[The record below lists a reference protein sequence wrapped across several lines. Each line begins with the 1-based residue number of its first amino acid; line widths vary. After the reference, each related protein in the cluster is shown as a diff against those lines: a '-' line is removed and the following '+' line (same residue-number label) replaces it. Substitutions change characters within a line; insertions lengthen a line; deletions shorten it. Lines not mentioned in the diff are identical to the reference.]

1 MRRFFSRLAWN
12 NLSIRVK
19 TGLMFLLHMF
29 LISLMALA
37 AFLSL
42 RNVGQRVEGAITTAV
57 EMRSLSQDMQL
68 DTQRLQ
74 SLVSTVQSG
83 FETQFYTRMSAN
95 WQSSYTELAQ
105 RILDNAARLED
116 LSDQAVNPSDRM
128 GMLAE
133 IRAIEANVT
142 ATEQS
147 FTAMLDAVAQLST
160 PREGAIP
167 LLNAYG
173 VALEEVTIEQ
183 GNNDLLSRFLL
194 MRSLEETL
202 IEAGDQAAL
211 SSFQEAANAYREVYD
226 RIPLTERQAG
236 IPTALDNYVAQAK
249 EVVRLIGLLRSN
261 HDASQLYLGY
271 VRDAASRLGTITNA
285 QSTSQLAAV
294 RQIQGATVF
303 TLLAGLIIT
312 LVVGGTSSYL
322 FGRAIFNSLSNLL
335 YAAQSLEKGNLDARA
350 EVNGE
355 DEFNR
360 LATAFNTMAIQLQ
373 GLIGGLEQRVA
384 ERARDL
390 SITAEI
396 GRAVVEF
403 TEPREL
409 MNNVIEL
416 VRQRFGFYHAQVF
429 LIDDA
434 GERANL
440 VASTGAAG
448 RALLA
453 RRHYLEV
460 GSRSVIGQVTATG
473 MPVIASDTDVSAI
486 HKRNELLPDTRSEM
500 ALPMRIGDKVIGAL
514 DIQSVAPNAF
524 DESSV
529 AVFQTVADQLAIA
542 LESARLHAQLSDA
555 LAQLRE
561 IERRATLEAWQSFR
575 QSRSP
580 NAPLGYHLREGD
592 VIPQPPEAMPSPL
605 SEAIRTGR
613 VVSWR
618 DGGEEINLAVPI
630 KVRGETVGA
639 FGFGGEALY
648 DLSEEDIALLE
659 AVADRV
665 GLAIEN
671 LRLVEQT
678 ARRAEHE
685 QIVNEITA
693 KIVGS
698 TDVNQIL
705 QTTVRELGRVLRAP
719 QTSVQLRKE
728 YEQK

>member
-1 MRRFFSRLAWN
+1 
-12 NLSIRVK
+12 
-19 TGLMFLLHMF
+19 MFLLHMF
-29 LISLMALA
+29 LISLMALT

-57 EMRSLSQDMQL
+57 EMRSLSQDIQL

-74 SLVSTVQSG
+74 NLVASVRAD
-83 FETQFYTRMSAN
+83 FDTQFYTRMSAN
-95 WQSSYTELAQ
+95 WQSSYSDLVQ
-105 RILDNAARLED
+105 RMQDNASRLED
-116 LSDQAVNPSDRM
+116 LSDQAVDPTDRM

-133 IRAIEANVT
+133 IRAIEANVA
-142 ATEQS
+142 ATDQS
-147 FTAMLDAVAQLST
+147 FMAMLDAVAQLST
-160 PREGAIP
+160 PRQGAIA
-167 LLNAYG
+167 LLDSYG
-173 VALEEVTIEQ
+173 STLEEMTIEQ
-183 GNNDLLSRFLL
+183 GNSDLLSRFLL
-194 MRSLEETL
+194 MRGLEQTL
-202 IEAGDQAAL
+202 IEAGDQATLA
-211 SSFQEAANAYREVYD
+211 SFREAADAYREVYD
-226 RIPLTERQAG
+226 RIPLTERQLG
-236 IPTALDNYVAQAK
+236 IPSALNNYVAQAE
-249 EVVRLIGLLRSN
+249 EVIRLIGILQNN

-294 RQIQGATVF
+294 REIQGATIF
-303 TLLAGLIIT
+303 TLLAGLVIT
-312 LVVGGTSSYL
+312 LIVGGFSSFL
-322 FGRAIFNSLSNLL
+322 FGRAISNSLNSLL
-335 YAAQSLEKGNLDARA
+335 SAAQALEKGNLDVRA
-350 EVNGE
+350 EVSGE
-355 DEFNR
+355 DELNR
-360 LATAFNTMAIQLQ
+360 LATAFNTMAVQLQ
-373 GLIGGLEQRVA
+373 GLISGLEQRVA
-384 ERARDL
+384 ERTRDL

-416 VRQRFGFYHAQVF
+416 IRQRFGFYHAQVF

-500 ALPMRIGDKVIGAL
+500 ALPMRIGDRVIGAL
-514 DIQSVAPNAF
+514 DVQSVAPNAF

-529 AVFQTVADQLAIA
+529 AVFQIVADQLAIA

-561 IERRATLEAWQSFR
+561 IERRATVEAWQTFR

-580 NAPLGYHLREGD
+580 NAPLGYHLREGE
-592 VIPQPPEAMPSPL
+592 VMPQPADAMPSPL

-613 VVSWR
+613 VVNWR

-648 DLSEEDIALLE
+648 DLTDEDIALLE

>member
-1 MRRFFSRLAWN
+1 MRRLLSRLAWN

-57 EMRSLSQDMQL
+57 EMRSLSQDIQL

-74 SLVSTVQSG
+74 SLFSSVRDD
-83 FETQFYTRMSAN
+83 FDTQFYARMSAN
-95 WQSSYTELAQ
+95 WQSSYTNLTQ
-105 RILDNAARLED
+105 KIQDNASRLED
-116 LSDQAVNPSDRM
+116 LSGRAVNPSDQI

-133 IRAIEANVT
+133 IRAIEANVA
-142 ATEQS
+142 ATNGTFS
-147 FTAMLDAVAQLST
+147 AMLDAVAQLST
-160 PREGAIP
+160 PRQGAIDM
-167 LLNAYG
+167 LDAYG
-173 VALEEVTIEQ
+173 TALEAVTIEQ
-183 GNNDLLSRFLL
+183 GDSNLLSRFLL
-194 MRSLEETL
+194 MRGLEQSLV
-202 IEAGDQAAL
+202 EAGDETAL
-211 SSFQEAANAYREVYD
+211 ASFREAAEAYREVYNQ
-226 RIPLTERQAG
+226 IPFAERRLD
-236 IPTALDNYVAQAK
+236 IPAALNNYVAQAE
-249 EVVRLIGLLRSN
+249 EVIRLIGVLQNN

-271 VRDAASRLGTITNA
+271 VRDAASRLSTVTEA
-285 QSTSQLAAV
+285 QSAAQLVAV
-294 RQIQGATVF
+294 RQIQSTTAF
-303 TLLAGLIIT
+303 TLLTGLVIT
-312 LVVGGTSSYL
+312 LVVGGFSSYL
-322 FGRAIFNSLSNLL
+322 FGRAMDASLNSLLR
-335 YAAQSLEKGNLDARA
+335 AAQELERGNLDARA
-350 EVNGE
+350 KVEGE

-360 LATAFNTMAIQLQ
+360 LAATFNTMAQQLQ
-373 GLIGGLEQRVA
+373 GLISGLEQRVA
-384 ERARDL
+384 ERTRDL

-416 VRQRFGFYHAQVF
+416 IRQRFGFYHAQVF

-473 MPVIASDTDVSAI
+473 LPVIASDTDASTI
-486 HKRNELLPDTRSEM
+486 HRRNELLPDTRSEM

-514 DIQSVAPNAF
+514 DVQSVAPNAF

-529 AVFQTVADQLAIA
+529 AVFQIVADQLAIA

-561 IERRATLEAWQSFR
+561 IERRATLEAWQTFR

-580 NAPLGYHLREGD
+580 STPLGYHLREGE
-592 VIPQPPEAMPSPL
+592 VLPQPPDTMPSPL

-630 KVRGETVGA
+630 KVRGETIGA
-639 FGFGGEALY
+639 FGFGGESLY
-648 DLSEEDIALLE
+648 DLTDEDIALLE

-665 GLAIEN
+665 GLALEN